1 MSTQFSDNEPFMIRV
16 MIIIAYAII
25 VLTFVYIYIV
35 MLSMVF
41 WNERMDIMMKVIYI
55 VTLILISMMSYGLYI
70 EPIKGGGVRRRRR
83 L

>member
-1 MSTQFSDNEPFMIRV
+1 MSTQFSDNEP
-16 MIIIAYAII
+16 IIAYAII

-41 WNERMDIMMKVIYI
+41 WNERMYIMMKVIYI

-70 EPIKGGGVRRRRR
+70 EPIKGGGSRR
-83 L
+83 LRRL